1 MDVDQ
6 LFALFDYKN
15 ENKPLS
21 ENDNTVVELYETPLF
36 WVSMFEKLIQNNN
49 IFNHKLEIIFKHDE
63 HYDPELL
70 MEAGD
75 AIVYNRAYSFI
86 AMLDLDN
93 DIHKNALRIRV
104 KQGYLINNLTSAMN
118 FFIKYEEY
126 EKCTVIKAIL
136 KFSQESLEV

>member
-1 MDVDQ
+1 
-6 LFALFDYKN
+6 
-15 ENKPLS
+15 
-21 ENDNTVVELYETPLF
+21 
-36 WVSMFEKLIQNNN
+36 MFEKLIQNNN

-86 AMLDLDN
+86 AMLDLSN
-93 DIHKNALRIRV
+93 DDHKNALRIRA
-104 KQGYLINNLTSAMN
+104 KQSYLINNLTSAMN

-126 EKCTVIKAIL
+126 EKCTVIKVIL
-136 KFSQESLEV
+136 KFAQESLEV

>member
-1 MDVDQ
+1 MDIDQ

-21 ENDNTVVELYETPLF
+21 EDDNTIVELYETPLF

-75 AIVYNRAYSFI
+75 VIVYNRAYSFI
-86 AMLDLDN
+86 AMLDLSN
-93 DIHKNALRIRV
+93 DVHKNALRIRA
-104 KQGYLINNLTSAMN
+104 KQSYLINNLTSAMN

-126 EKCTVIKAIL
+126 EKCTVIKVIL
-136 KFSQESLEV
+136 KFAQESLEV